1 VDIVY
6 MVAAVVVGFGTTFW
20 LGYRY
25 GVRCR
30 RLPARRFRIANGV
43 GMLVGLVMAIAG
55 ALLQLQ
61 WLWLASISVMAGS
74 MTGLKYG
81 LGRALSMLRS
91 TDAGAGRLGRQN

>member
-6 MVAAVVVGFGTTFW
+6 MAAAIVVGFGGPFW

-25 GVRCR
+25 GERCR
-30 RLPARRFRIANGV
+30 RLPALRFRIANGV
-43 GMLVGLVMAIAG
+43 GMSVGLVMAIAG

-74 MTGLKYG
+74 VTGLKYG
-81 LGRALSMLRS
+81 LGRSLSMLRS
-91 TDAGAGRLGRQN
+91 TKAGAGRVGRQD